1 MTATRGGRNSP
12 SRGRRTDSQH
22 RRVPDST
29 RRNVTRKRRHKQLP
43 ATDFG
48 ERLAALLTAVFV
60 VLTLFGLVM
69 VLSASSVTSLNYQ
82 NSDTPFFHFRRQAIW
97 AVIGA
102 VAFVVASRLDYRILR
117 RLAMPALLLSLV
129 LLVVVFLPGFG
140 VSVNGSRR
148 WIGFGEFRIQ
158 PSELAKLTLVV
169 FVADLLARRE
179 RRMDRPELTVRPV
192 MIVLLALSALIVA
205 QPKLGT
211 PIVLAAVAW
220 LMLFVAGAR
229 LSSLLAWAGALTAAG
244 AVLAV
249 MASYRFD
256 RLKSFLDPW
265 ADPQDGGFQII
276 QSQVGIASGGLW
288 GVGLGA
294 SRAKWGFLPEAHS
307 DFIFAVVAEE
317 VGLVGATALIL
328 AFVMLAVL
336 GVRTALA
343 APDRFGMLLA
353 AGITIWLV
361 FQAFMNIA
369 IVLGLLPTTGE
380 PLPFVSA
387 GGSSL
392 VTTLAAGGLLVS
404 VARRS
409 PEPELV

>member
-1 MTATRGGRNSP
+1 MTATRGGRRSSSP
-12 SRGRRTDSQH
+12 RRP
-22 RRVPDST
+22 VDST
-29 RRNVTRKRRHKQLP
+29 RRNVSRKRRSKQLP

-48 ERLAALLTAVFV
+48 ERLAALLTAVFI

-97 AVIGA
+97 AAIGA
-102 VAFVVASRLDYRILR
+102 VAFVVASRIDYRILR
-117 RLAMPALLLSLV
+117 RLAMPALLLSVV
-129 LLVVVFLPGFG
+129 LLIVVFLPGFG

-192 MIVLLALSALIVA
+192 MIVLITLSALIVA

-211 PIVLAAVAW
+211 PIVLGAVAW

-229 LSSLLAWAGALTAAG
+229 LSSLFAWAGALTAAG

-265 ADPQDGGFQII
+265 ADPQDSGFQII

-328 AFVMLAVL
+328 AFVMLAAL

-353 AGITIWLV
+353 AGITVWLV
-361 FQAFMNIA
+361 FQAFLNIA

-404 VARRS
+404 VARRA

>member
-1 MTATRGGRNSP
+1 MTATRGGRSSNST
-12 SRGRRTDSQH
+12 RRS
-22 RRVPDST
+22 VDST
-29 RRNVTRKRRHKQLP
+29 RRNVKRQRRNKALP

-60 VLTLFGLVM
+60 VLTVFGLVM

-97 AVIGA
+97 AGLGA
-102 VAFVVASRLDYRILR
+102 VAFITASRLDYRILR
-117 RLAMPALLLSLV
+117 RLAMPALLLSVV
-129 LLVVVFLPGFG
+129 LLIVVFLPGFG
-140 VSVNGSRR
+140 VSVNGSKR

-192 MIVLLALSALIVA
+192 MIVLIGLSALIIA

-211 PIVLAAVAW
+211 PIVLGAVAW

-229 LSSLLAWAGALTAAG
+229 LSSLLAWAGTLTAAG

-249 MASYRFD
+249 MVSYRFD

-265 ADPQDGGFQII
+265 ADPQDAGFQII

-317 VGLVGATALIL
+317 VGLVGATALIV
-328 AFVMLAVL
+328 AFVMLAAL

-361 FQAFMNIA
+361 FQAFLNIA

-404 VARRS
+404 VARRA

>member
-1 MTATRGGRNSP
+1 MTATRAT
-12 SRGRRTDSQH
+12 RT
-22 RRVPDST
+22 DST
-29 RRNVTRKRRHKQLP
+29 RRNIKRRRRRRQSLK

-48 ERLAALLTAVFV
+48 ERLAALLTAVLV

-97 AVIGA
+97 AAIGA
-102 VAFVVASRLDYRILR
+102 VAFLVASRIDYRVLR
-117 RLAMPALLLSLV
+117 RLAMPALLLSVV
-129 LLVVVFLPGFG
+129 LLVAVFLPGFG

-192 MIVLLALSALIVA
+192 MIVLLGLSALIVA

-211 PIVLAAVAW
+211 PVVLAAVAW

-229 LSSLLAWAGALTAAG
+229 LSSLLAWAGALGAA
-244 AVLAV
+244 AFAAAIMV
-249 MASYRFD
+249 SYRFD

-276 QSQVGIASGGLW
+276 QSQVGVASGGLW

-317 VGLVGATALIL
+317 VGLVGATALIV
-328 AFVMLAVL
+328 AFVMLAAL

-361 FQAFMNIA
+361 FQAFLNIA

-404 VARRS
+404 VARRAV
-409 PEPELV
+409 EPELA

>member
-1 MTATRGGRNSP
+1 MTAT
-12 SRGRRTDSQH
+12 SRGRRSPS
-22 RRVPDST
+22 RRAAADST
-29 RRNVTRKRRHKQLP
+29 RRNVKRRRRDKHLP

-48 ERLAALLTAVFV
+48 ERLAALLSAVFV
-60 VLTLFGLVM
+60 ILTLFGLVM
-69 VLSASSVTSLNYQ
+69 VLSASSVTSLHYQ

-102 VAFVVASRLDYRILR
+102 VAFIVASRIDYRILR
-117 RLAMPALLLSLV
+117 RLAMPALLLSVV
-129 LLVVVFLPGFG
+129 LLIVVFLPGFG

-158 PSELAKLTLVV
+158 PSELAKLALVI

-192 MIVLLALSALIVA
+192 MIVLIGLSALIVA

-229 LSSLLAWAGALTAAG
+229 LSSLLAWAGALSAAG
-244 AVLAV
+244 VVLAV
-249 MASYRFD
+249 MVSYRFD

-317 VGLVGATALIL
+317 VGLVGATALII
-328 AFVMLAVL
+328 AFVMLAAL

-353 AGITIWLV
+353 AGVTIWLV

-404 VARRS
+404 VARRAV
-409 PEPELV
+409 EPEMA